1 MILQENVLM
10 FPRLKEK
17 IKKGFGITFMS
28 KMKIKTFF
36 IDEVT
41 LSRGTRKEFQES
53 GIPESWLTE

>member
-1 MILQENVLM
+1 M
-10 FPRLKEK
+10 FPSLKEK

-53 GIPESWLTE
+53 GIPES